1 MTHCR
6 LQHVN
11 TNLIWHWASVSNLNI
26 PQDKCQIWSGTGQ
39 LKNHRKMKTRSYL
52 MLIDKRKYVF
62 TYLLQQFLWWCSMNE
77 AWDVHIDKCCHQ
89 ILTVKPIHYTT
100 VTRNHISKI
109 LWYSTVVF
117 IYFLIT
123 ETFIL
128 HLILSTTQGNIYIT
142 ISPLVTVSDFYW
154 RFSRVKLNFYS
165 GRYQAE
171 THIK

>member
-1 MTHCR
+1 MTHCT

-11 TNLIWHWASVSNLNI
+11 TNLLWQCVSASNLNI

-39 LKNHRKMKTRSYL
+39 LKNHRKMKLFSYQML
-52 MLIDKRKYVF
+52 MDKIKYVL

-77 AWDVHIDKCCHQ
+77 ARDVHIDKCCHQ

-100 VTRNHISKI
+100 MTRNHIPKI

-117 IYFLIT
+117 MYFLIT

-128 HLILSTTQGNIYIT
+128 LLNLITTQGNVCIT
-142 ISPLVTVSDFYW
+142 ISSPVTVSDFYSW
-154 RFSRVKLNFYS
+154 FSRVKLTFYS